1 MKKTLAVL
9 MAALL
14 VAVCFATV
22 GSAATPTATLS
33 PDYTN
38 VSLLEGAGT
47 LDKLFDGDDRKEE
60 ALAWGTDDANVVAF
74 KNADCKDAEA
84 NATLCLNIDL
94 GEEMTLSGLTISFYK
109 DYNVM
114 IGLGEENTLTVSSSD
129 DGTDY
134 AEVKSFTFTSEALEA
149 NAAGDNTD
157 TSKYPKAGVYDYE
170 FKFDSAVTTQ
180 YLELKIPYE
189 PSHELATDDKVVWEF
204 IGMTEITF
212 QEGEPAGDTSEPAGD
227 TSSDADTSSEAPTT
241 SSEAPTTSSEAPATS
256 SAAESSTPSTG
267 DAGMIAIVV
276 LAAAA
281 VIGAAVIVKKRA

>member
-14 VAVCFATV
+14 AVACFAMV

-74 KNADCKDAEA
+74 KNADCQDAEA

-149 NAAGDNTD
+149 KADNSGVD
-157 TSKYPKAGVYDYE
+157 SSKYPKAGVYDYE

-189 PSHELATDDKVVWEF
+189 ASHELATDGKVIWEF

-212 QEGEPAGDTSEPAGD
+212 QEGEPADDTSSEPAGD
-227 TSSDADTSSEAPTT
+227 TSSDADT

>member
-1 MKKTLAVL
+1 
-9 MAALL
+9 
-14 VAVCFATV
+14 
-22 GSAATPTATLS
+22 
-33 PDYTN
+33 
-38 VSLLEGAGT
+38 
-47 LDKLFDGDDRKEE
+47 
-60 ALAWGTDDANVVAF
+60 
-74 KNADCKDAEA
+74 
-84 NATLCLNIDL
+84 
-94 GEEMTLSGLTISFYK
+94 
-109 DYNVM
+109 M

-212 QEGEPAGDTSEPAGD
+212 AEGEPADDTSSEPAGDTSEPAD
-227 TSSDADTSSEAPTT
+227 D
-241 SSEAPTTSSEAPATS
+241 TSSEAPATS
-256 SAAESSTPSTG
+256 SEAPAASSAPTSSTPPTG
-267 DAGMIAIVV
+267 DAGFAAIAVV
-276 LAAAA
+276 AVVALA
-281 VIGAAVIVKKRA
+281 GAALIVRKRS

>member
-14 VAVCFATV
+14 VAACFATV
-22 GSAATPTATLS
+22 GSAATPTASLS

-47 LDKLFDGDDRKEE
+47 FDKLFDGDDRKEE
-60 ALAWGTDDANVVAF
+60 ALAWGTDNANVVAF

-149 NAAGDNTD
+149 KPDNSGVD
-157 TSKYPKAGVYDYE
+157 SSKYPKAGVYDYE
-170 FKFDSAVTTQ
+170 FKFDSAITTQ

-189 PSHELATDDKVVWEF
+189 ASHELSTDGKVIWEF

-212 QEGEPAGDTSEPAGD
+212 AEGEPAD
-227 TSSDADTSSEAPTT
+227 DTSSEPADGT
-241 SSEAPTTSSEAPATS
+241 SSEPADDTSSEAPATS
-256 SAAESSTPSTG
+256 SEAPAASSAPTSSTPPTG
-267 DAGMIAIVV
+267 DAGFAAIAVV
-276 LAAAA
+276 AVVALA
-281 VIGAAVIVKKRA
+281 GAALIVRKRS

>member
-212 QEGEPAGDTSEPAGD
+212 AEGEPADDTSSEPAGDTSEPAD
-227 TSSDADTSSEAPTT
+227 D
-241 SSEAPTTSSEAPATS
+241 TSSEAPATS
-256 SAAESSTPSTG
+256 SEAPAASSAPTSSTPPTG
-267 DAGMIAIVV
+267 DAGFAAIAVV
-276 LAAAA
+276 AVVALA
-281 VIGAAVIVKKRA
+281 GAALIVRKRS

>member
-14 VAVCFATV
+14 VAACFATV
-22 GSAATPTATLS
+22 GSAATPTASLS

-149 NAAGDNTD
+149 KPDNSGVD
-157 TSKYPKAGVYDYE
+157 SSKYPKAGVYDYE
-170 FKFDSAVTTQ
+170 FKFDSAITTQ

-189 PSHELATDDKVVWEF
+189 ASHELSTDGKVIWEF

-212 QEGEPAGDTSEPAGD
+212 AEGEPADDTSSEPAGDTSEPAD
-227 TSSDADTSSEAPTT
+227 D
-241 SSEAPTTSSEAPATS
+241 TSSEAPATS
-256 SAAESSTPSTG
+256 SEAPAASSAPTSSTPPTG
-267 DAGMIAIVV
+267 DAGFAAIAVV
-276 LAAAA
+276 AVVALA
-281 VIGAAVIVKKRA
+281 GAALIVRKRS

>member
-14 VAVCFATV
+14 VAACFATV
-22 GSAATPTATLS
+22 GSAATPTASLS

-47 LDKLFDGDDRKEE
+47 FDKLFDGDDRKEE

-149 NAAGDNTD
+149 KPDNSGVD
-157 TSKYPKAGVYDYE
+157 SSKYPKAGVYDYE
-170 FKFDSAVTTQ
+170 FKFDSAITTQ

-189 PSHELATDDKVVWEF
+189 ASHELSTDGKVIWEF

-212 QEGEPAGDTSEPAGD
+212 AEGEPADDTSSEPAGDTSEPAD
-227 TSSDADTSSEAPTT
+227 D
-241 SSEAPTTSSEAPATS
+241 TSSEAPATS
-256 SAAESSTPSTG
+256 SEAPAASSAPTSSTPPTG
-267 DAGMIAIVV
+267 DAGFAAIAVV
-276 LAAAA
+276 AVVALA
-281 VIGAAVIVKKRA
+281 GAALIVRKRS

>member
-212 QEGEPAGDTSEPAGD
+212 AEGEPAD
-227 TSSDADTSSEAPTT
+227 DTSSEPADD
-241 SSEAPTTSSEAPATS
+241 TSSEAPATS
-256 SAAESSTPSTG
+256 SEAPAASSAPTSSTPPTG
-267 DAGMIAIVV
+267 DAGFAAIAVV
-276 LAAAA
+276 AVVALA
-281 VIGAAVIVKKRA
+281 GAALIVRKRS

>member
-22 GSAATPTATLS
+22 GSAATPTASLS

-212 QEGEPAGDTSEPAGD
+212 AEGEPAD
-227 TSSDADTSSEAPTT
+227 DTSSEPADD
-241 SSEAPTTSSEAPATS
+241 TSSEAPATS
-256 SAAESSTPSTG
+256 SEAPAASSAPTSSTPPTG
-267 DAGMIAIVV
+267 DAGFAAIAVV
-276 LAAAA
+276 AVVALA
-281 VIGAAVIVKKRA
+281 GAALIVRKRS